1 MEGEKMNWLKNK
13 FALTEKGARG
23 VVKAIKASVLVNF
36 SLMSAMVAILFFVDN
51 LLKGNS
57 VENKT
62 YYIIIF
68 AIVVVM
74 YIVLNLEYK
83 RTFNTTYAEAKDLR
97 IAIADQLK
105 KMPISYFSKHDIS
118 DVAQTI
124 MQDVLDLE
132 HSVSHA
138 IPRVVATAIFL
149 TIIATMMLLSNWKL
163 GVAAMV
169 PMLIG
174 ILMLIMSKNNQ
185 KVWSEKFFWK
195 LRKNAEIFQENIE
208 MQQEIKSYGMASEK
222 KDEVYAAIED
232 SEDMHIKAEIRQA
245 LPVLSSFSVI
255 KFAIGAVVLVGSM
268 MLAKNEVELIYVI
281 GFLIGSVKLID
292 SIGAMDE
299 NLAELF
305 YIDARTKRINALKDT
320 KIQTGKDVELRKFDI
335 EFKNISFGYNSDVR
349 VLDGVSFVAK
359 QGDVTAIVGPSGCGK
374 TTILRLI
381 SRLFDYDSGN
391 IEIDGYD
398 IKKISTDS
406 LFENVSMVF
415 QDVILFNASIMENIR
430 IGRQDATDEEIMEAA
445 KAANCDEF
453 IRKLPNGYQTLIGE
467 NGSKLSGG
475 ERQRLSIA
483 RAFLKDA
490 PILLLDEISASL
502 DVDNEMKI
510 QESLNKLIVGK
521 TVVIIS
527 HRLKSVE
534 MVDKIIVMDKGK
546 INAQGTHRELMEK
559 SKLYN
564 RLIEKSNLTEKFTY

>member
-1 MEGEKMNWLKNK
+1 MNWLKNK

-23 VVKAIKASVLVNF
+23 VVKAIRASVLVNF
-36 SLMSAMVAILFFVDN
+36 SLMSSMVAILFFIDN

-149 TIIATMMLLSNWKL
+149 TIVAIMMMVSNWKL
-163 GVAAMV
+163 GLAAMI

-174 ILMLIMSKNNQ
+174 VLMLAMSKNSQ
-185 KVWSEKFFWK
+185 KIWSEKFFWK

-208 MQQEIKSYGMASEK
+208 MQQEIKSYGMYDEK
-222 KDEVYAAIED
+222 KEEVYAALND

-245 LPVLSSFSVI
+245 LPMLSSFSVI

-292 SIGAMDE
+292 GVGAMDE

-305 YIDARTKRINALKDT
+305 YIDARTKRINDLKNT
-320 KIQTGKDVELRKFDI
+320 KIQAGKDVELEKFDI
-335 EFKNISFGYNSDVR
+335 EFKDISFGYNSDVK

-359 QGDVTAIVGPSGCGK
+359 QGEVTAIVGPSGCGK

-398 IKKISTDS
+398 IKKISTNS

-415 QDVILFNASIMENIR
+415 QDVTLFNASIMENIR
-430 IGRQDATDEEIMEAA
+430 IGRQDATDEEIVAAA

-546 INAQGTHRELMEK
+546 ISAQGTHAELLEK

>member
-1 MEGEKMNWLKNK
+1 MNWLKNK

-51 LLKGNS
+51 LLKGNY
-57 VENKT
+57 VDNKT

-74 YIVLNLEYK
+74 YVVLNLEYK

-105 KMPISYFSKHDIS
+105 KMPISYFSKYDIS

-163 GVAAMV
+163 GLAAMV

-174 ILMLIMSKNNQ
+174 ILMLIMSKNSQ
-185 KVWSEKFFWK
+185 KIWTERFFWK
-195 LRKNAEIFQENIE
+195 LRKNADIFQENIE
-208 MQQEIKSYGMASEK
+208 MQQEIKSYGMAPK
-222 KDEVYAAIED
+222 KKEEVYAAIED

-335 EFKNISFGYNSDVR
+335 EFKDISFGYNSDVR

-359 QGDVTAIVGPSGCGK
+359 QGEVTAIVGPSGCGK

-381 SRLFDYDSGN
+381 SRLFDYDSGK

-430 IGRQDATDEEIMEAA
+430 IGRQDATDEEIVAAA

-510 QESLNKLIVGK
+510 QDSLNKLIVGK

-546 INAQGTHRELMEK
+546 ISAQGTHRELLEK

-564 RLIEKSNLTEKFTY
+564 RLIEKSNLIEKFTY

>member
-1 MEGEKMNWLKNK
+1 MNWLKNK

-23 VVKAIKASVLVNF
+23 VVKAIRASVLVNF
-36 SLMSAMVAILFFVDN
+36 SLMSSMVAILFFIDN

-149 TIIATMMLLSNWKL
+149 TIVAIMMMVSNWKL
-163 GVAAMV
+163 GLAAMI

-174 ILMLIMSKNNQ
+174 VLMLAMSKNSQ
-185 KVWSEKFFWK
+185 KIWSEKFFWK

-208 MQQEIKSYGMASEK
+208 MQQEIKSYGMYDEK
-222 KDEVYAAIED
+222 KEEVYAALND

-292 SIGAMDE
+292 GVGAMDE

-305 YIDARTKRINALKDT
+305 YIDARTKRINDLKNT
-320 KIQTGKDVELRKFDI
+320 KIQAGKDVELEKFDI
-335 EFKNISFGYNSDVR
+335 EFKNISFGYNSDVK

-359 QGDVTAIVGPSGCGK
+359 QGEVTAIVGPSGCGK

-415 QDVILFNASIMENIR
+415 QDVTLFNASIMENIR
-430 IGRQDATDEEIMEAA
+430 IGRQDATDEEIVAAA

-527 HRLKSVE
+527 HRLKSIE

-546 INAQGTHRELMEK
+546 ISAQGTHAELLEK

>member
-1 MEGEKMNWLKNK
+1 MNWLKNK

-23 VVKAIKASVLVNF
+23 VIKAIRASVLVNF
-36 SLMSAMVAILFFVDN
+36 SLMSAMVAILFFVDS

-445 KAANCDEF
+445 KTANCDEF

>member
-1 MEGEKMNWLKNK
+1 MNWLKNK

>member
-1 MEGEKMNWLKNK
+1 MNWLKNK

-23 VVKAIKASVLVNF
+23 VIKAIRASVLVNF
-36 SLMSAMVAILFFVDN
+36 SLMSAMVAILFFVDS

-195 LRKNAEIFQENIE
+195 LRKNADIFQENIE
-208 MQQEIKSYGMASEK
+208 MQQEIKSYGMAPEK
-222 KDEVYAAIED
+222 KEEVYAAIED

>member
-1 MEGEKMNWLKNK
+1 MNWLKNK

-23 VVKAIKASVLVNF
+23 VIKAIRASVLVNF
-36 SLMSAMVAILFFVDN
+36 SLMSAMVAIMFFVDN

>member
-1 MEGEKMNWLKNK
+1 MNWLKNK

-51 LLKGNS
+51 LLKGNY
-57 VENKT
+57 VDNKT

-74 YIVLNLEYK
+74 YVVLNLEYK

-174 ILMLIMSKNNQ
+174 ILMLIMSKNSQ
-185 KVWSEKFFWK
+185 KIWTERFFWK
-195 LRKNAEIFQENIE
+195 LRKNADIFQENIE
-208 MQQEIKSYGMASEK
+208 MQQEIKSYGMAPK
-222 KDEVYAAIED
+222 KKEEVYAAIED

-320 KIQTGKDVELRKFDI
+320 KIQTGKDVELKKFDI
-335 EFKNISFGYNSDVR
+335 EFKDISFGYNSDVR
-349 VLDGVSFVAK
+349 VLDRVSFLAK
-359 QGDVTAIVGPSGCGK
+359 QGEVTAIVGPSGCGK

-381 SRLFDYDSGN
+381 SRLFDYDSGK

-430 IGRQDATDEEIMEAA
+430 IGRQDATDEEIIAAA

-510 QESLNKLIVGK
+510 QDSLNKLIVGK

-546 INAQGTHRELMEK
+546 ISAQGTHRELLEK

-564 RLIEKSNLTEKFTY
+564 RLIEKSNLIEKFTY

>member
-1 MEGEKMNWLKNK
+1 MNWLKNK

-23 VVKAIKASVLVNF
+23 VVKAIRASVLVNF

-138 IPRVVATAIFL
+138 IPRAVATAIFL
-149 TIIATMMLLSNWKL
+149 TIVAIMMMVSNWKL
-163 GVAAMV
+163 GLAAMI

-174 ILMLIMSKNNQ
+174 VLMLAMSKNSQ
-185 KVWSEKFFWK
+185 KIWSEKFFWK
-195 LRKNAEIFQENIE
+195 LRKNAEIFQGNIE
-208 MQQEIKSYGMASEK
+208 MQQEIKSYGMYDEK
-222 KDEVYAAIED
+222 KEEVYAALND

-292 SIGAMDE
+292 GVGAMDE

-305 YIDARTKRINALKDT
+305 YIDARTKRINDLKNT
-320 KIQTGKDVELRKFDI
+320 KIQAGKDVELEKFDI
-335 EFKNISFGYNSDVR
+335 EFKDISFGYNSDVK

-359 QGDVTAIVGPSGCGK
+359 QGEVTAIVGPSGCGK

-415 QDVILFNASIMENIR
+415 QDVTLFNASIMENIR
-430 IGRQDATDEEIMEAA
+430 IGRQDATDEEIVAAA

-546 INAQGTHRELMEK
+546 ISAQGTHAELLEK

>member
-1 MEGEKMNWLKNK
+1 MNWLKNK

-23 VVKAIKASVLVNF
+23 VIKAIRASVLVNF

>member
-1 MEGEKMNWLKNK
+1 MNWLKNK

-23 VVKAIKASVLVNF
+23 VIKAIRASVLVNF
-36 SLMSAMVAILFFVDN
+36 SLMSAMVAILFFVDS

>member
-1 MEGEKMNWLKNK
+1 MNWLKNK

-23 VVKAIKASVLVNF
+23 VVKAIRASVLVNF

-138 IPRVVATAIFL
+138 IPRAVATAIFL
-149 TIIATMMLLSNWKL
+149 TIVAIMMMVSNWKL
-163 GVAAMV
+163 GLAAMI

-174 ILMLIMSKNNQ
+174 VLMLAMSKNSQ
-185 KVWSEKFFWK
+185 KIWSEKFFWK

-208 MQQEIKSYGMASEK
+208 MQQEIKSYGMYDEK
-222 KDEVYAAIED
+222 KEEVYAALND

-292 SIGAMDE
+292 GVGAMDE

-305 YIDARTKRINALKDT
+305 YIDARTKRINDLKNT
-320 KIQTGKDVELRKFDI
+320 KIQAGKDVELEKFDI
-335 EFKNISFGYNSDVR
+335 EFKDISFGYNSDVK

-359 QGDVTAIVGPSGCGK
+359 QGEVTAIVGPSGCGK

-415 QDVILFNASIMENIR
+415 QDVTLFNASIMENIR
-430 IGRQDATDEEIMEAA
+430 IGRQDATDEEIVAAA

-546 INAQGTHRELMEK
+546 ISAQGTHAELLEK